1 MGTFPDDFP
10 VPEDQGGPGA
20 GRPIGGF
27 GGNPTADQA
36 EHHGTVRRIGKAPV
50 LLIHGNA
57 GSADTGDWDMLD
69 LNRRLLAAGYS
80 PELIWAP
87 SYLGPGPGQF
97 DGTAPHTNNVGEVR
111 DFIHNVCAY
120 LDVDVVDVV
129 AHSLGCSLI
138 YAIGRG
144 LERRPT
150 PISWGQSKRWHR
162 LGTFVALD
170 GAFHGLSLFSQDE
183 WGRNGE
189 FMRELLTETEGGGGE
204 TPYTAGNPQTP
215 SPTPHHIT
223 YFCGVARGGAIDIQN
238 SGTGKLAGAVNK
250 SYNLGSGWPAH
261 RKIKEDQVV
270 FDDFL
275 PLLNSVPPGPPVKLT
290 VDKDT
295 GAYTSPLTATL
306 AVEPTDLG
314 VEVVARRLT
323 KEFVTGAVVDKVLE
337 RREETLSH
345 GQTITLATAGMWQ
358 ATFRTAGAVDDLVR
372 FYWVDVPEIT
382 VNIEPEADTTFD
394 DSLLVMAMAADPTAR
409 LFHSLDGVLW
419 TVGATVTITQD
430 AAVSFIAINASGIA
444 SQVVTR
450 SFRKSVRWDDV
461 VTADALQHFL
471 AGRIDATEYVSYSQ
485 QFGWFTPFALYLVAG
500 EWVLDPDRPVRLRPP
515 AAVRAVA
522 ETAAGARPVL
532 RVTGG
537 PEPGEYTGPVTV
549 VIEAVDAEEPVTV
562 FYTRDGSIPD
572 SGSASFTGRGQFELT
587 EAGNHGIACY
597 ARDSDGNENYQ
608 VFHYSLTR

>member
-27 GGNPTADQA
+27 GGNPAADQA
-36 EHHGTVRRIGKAPV
+36 GHRATVRRIGKAPV

-97 DGTAPHTNNVGEVR
+97 DGPAPHTNNVGEVR
-111 DFIHNVCAY
+111 DFIHNLCAY
-120 LDVDVVDVV
+120 LDVDVVDVI

-144 LERRPT
+144 LERRTT

-189 FMRELLTETEGGGGE
+189 FMQELLTETEGGGGE

-223 YFCGVARGGAIDIQN
+223 YFCGVARGSAIDIQN

-275 PLLNSVPPGPPVKLT
+275 PLLNSVPPGPAVKLT

-323 KEFVTGAVVDKVLE
+323 KEFVTGAIVDKVLE

-345 GQTITLATAGMWQ
+345 GEIITLATAGMWL

-382 VNIEPEADTTFD
+382 VTIEPEADTTFD
-394 DSLLVMAMAADPTAR
+394 DSLLVMATAADPTAR

-485 QFGWFTPFALYLVAG
+485 QFGWFTPFALYLVDG

-515 AAVRAVA
+515 AAVGAVA

-537 PEPGEYTGPVTV
+537 PEPGEYPGPVTV